1 MTAKQWERVDST
13 GPFRATSSVAASASA
28 GLSAEGIT
36 SCFEHVLNTIE
47 QSGSVRADRGD

>member
-1 MTAKQWERVDST
+1 MGT
-13 GPFRATSSVAASASA
+13 GRLYGAVPRDQLGGCLGRLGRSA